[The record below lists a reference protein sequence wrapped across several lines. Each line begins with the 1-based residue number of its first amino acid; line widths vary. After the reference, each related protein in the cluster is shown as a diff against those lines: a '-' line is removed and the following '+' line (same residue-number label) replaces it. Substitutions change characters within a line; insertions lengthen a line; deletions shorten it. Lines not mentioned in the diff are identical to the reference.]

1 MTSVD
6 VVAYRVTS
14 YDVPLWVVPNRREG
28 RWNVPGGGPAQYMC
42 LDAEAPWAEM
52 LRAEDLRTEAEAA
65 TFRSVLWQ
73 LRVSQGA
80 IADYRSFASARAAGF
95 PPEAL
100 VDDDHDRCQA
110 EALRLAGLGARGVL
124 SPSAALPGSV
134 DLTLF
139 GPRAPI
145 AWTTVVSLASS
156 IPAQRLAAGAP
167 PPGLTTR
174 VRYHGEPHPLLR
186 AFLAN
191 GG

>member
-1 MTSVD
+1 MVSLD

-28 RWNVPGGGPAQYMC
+28 RWNVAGGGPVQYTC

-52 LRAEDLRTEAEAA
+52 LRSEDLRDEDGAA

-73 LRVSQGA
+73 VRVAQGA
-80 IADYRSFASARAAGF
+80 IADYGTFAAARAAGF
-95 PPEAL
+95 PPDAL
-100 VDDDHDRCQA
+100 VDDDHERCQA

-134 DLTLF
+134 NLTLF

-145 AWTTVVSLASS
+145 GWATAVRLASS
-156 IPAQRLAAGAP
+156 VPAQPLAAGAP
-167 PPGLTTR
+167 PPGLTAR
-174 VRYHGEPHPLLR
+174 VRYRGEPHPLLE
-186 AFLAN
+186 AFLA
-191 GG
+191 GSG